1 MQPGKGLIRR
11 KRILS
16 QIVKQPLNS
25 IKVSSNGFSMCVE
38 IVFLALSF
46 GMLLTKVR
54 WNFNGLFQRHTY
66 LFQLEFGKS

>member
-1 MQPGKGLIRR
+1 
-11 KRILS
+11 
-16 QIVKQPLNS
+16 
-25 IKVSSNGFSMCVE
+25 MCVE
-38 IVFLALSF
+38 IVFSALSL